1 MLRSEKKFLLGI
13 DIGTSACKAAVFDLE
28 GRVVA
33 QSTKS
38 YNVYYPAPGWVEQD
52 PGEWWAGVCGV
63 VKETLDQ
70 GKIDPAHIAGIGID
84 GQSWSAPLT
93 PPLKYSGSKR
103 TSLTFSSTPISFCKA
118 TATSFIF

>member
-70 GKIDPAHIAGIGID
+70 GKKIRHILPESALTGRAGL
-84 GQSWSAPLT
+84 PHLLH
-93 PPLKYSGSKR
+93 P
-103 TSLTFSSTPISFCKA
+103 
-118 TATSFIF
+118 